1 MLLVKTKLDVSHI
14 HGIGLFAEELIPRNT
29 VVWKFHP
36 LIDLVITEN
45 QIDELAEDART
56 QIKKYSYRDIHSG
69 LYVLCGDDARFFNH
83 SNDPNCLDT
92 YHSPEKEGITFACR
106 DIAAGEELTC
116 DYGLFDLDFDTQ
128 LYASLPPRRHN
139 LSPHL
144 PYNQNNGHR

>member
-56 QIKKYSYRDIHSG
+56 QIKNTAIG
-69 LYVLCGDDARFFNH
+69 
-83 SNDPNCLDT
+83 
-92 YHSPEKEGITFACR
+92 TFIRVFMFC
-106 DIAAGEELTC
+106 AATTRGFQSFERSEL
-116 DYGLFDLDFDTQ
+116 
-128 LYASLPPRRHN
+128 SR
-139 LSPHL
+139 HL
-144 PYNQNNGHR
+144 PLARKGRNHLCLSRHCGGRRTDLRLRFIRSGFRYAALC